1 MYLSHNRKYIIT
13 REINTGEKNDI
24 KKFGKM
30 ITEKDDNTVRLV
42 IKK

>member
-1 MYLSHNRKYIIT
+1 MERRK
-13 REINTGEKNDI
+13 NI

-42 IKK
+42 IKKWQAILTFQIMLDYA